1 MFFNQGFEPFSVPY
15 RYEPQGC
22 QPDGREYSYEYPP
35 VFSSFFLRNPV
46 SGLKLP
52 GAGTLTMSVVSST
65 ITQPDAS
72 IIFSNGLLPFAA
84 NFTKE
89 RSGQR

>member
-1 MFFNQGFEPFSVPY
+1 MFFNQASNHSVFRIGMNHRAVSPMDENIRMSIRLSFLLSFS
-15 RYEPQGC
+15 E
-22 QPDGREYSYEYPP
+22 
-35 VFSSFFLRNPV
+35 NPV